1 MLIKLV
7 CGEVDPQL
15 VNYMNDIDKEIVKII
30 FILSHPAG
38 FDLDMCG
45 MLCIRPI
52 DECSPPI
59 RYEVDW
65 EEYIDGKTCSL
76 YKEFDTLESAAIFFV
91 HKRHELQYG
100 LDYEV

>member
-1 MLIKLV
+1 
-7 CGEVDPQL
+7 
-15 VNYMNDIDKEIVKII
+15 MNDIDKEIVRVI

-45 MLCIRPI
+45 MICIRPI

-59 RYEVDW
+59 RWEVDW
-65 EEYIDGKTCSL
+65 EEYTNSSHSSCF
-76 YKEFDTLESAAIFFV
+76 KEFDTLESAAKFFV
-91 HKRHELQYG
+91 YKRHELQYG